1 MEAILFSPL
10 RIKNKTVPNR
20 FTAQAMEGND
30 GEGGRPSERTLDRY
44 RNLAGGG
51 WGLVISEALSVSE
64 TSLARVNGL
73 ILNRK
78 NLDGFKR
85 LVEIFR
91 RENPQGLLF
100 FQLTHSG
107 ERSGAFSE
115 RVSLGGGEGRLL
127 SSGEIEDIK
136 DSFIKAALL
145 AEEAGADGID
155 FKMCHGYL
163 GAEMLRPANVRGDK
177 WGGSFENRS
186 RLLREGLGAIKQ
198 GRRSENFILGSR
210 LSMYEGIRGGCGTG
224 GPDELIEDLGEMLDV
239 ARLMDDLGMDYV
251 NVSAGIP
258 ALTGA
263 ITRPTEPSKYLAY
276 HHLRYTKTV
285 KNLITGENR
294 GLKVIGSAYSSYKAE
309 APAMMGEMLG
319 KGYTDLCGFG
329 RQIFADPLTPKKY
342 RNGEAVNWCVL
353 CSGCSRLMAAQLNDG
368 CVVYNDYYKRVM
380 KNSRTPPSAPPSLES
395 LAPSAPLPPSAALP

>member
-1 MEAILFSPL
+1 MDIKDILFSPVT
-10 RIKNKTVPNR
+10 IKERTVSNR

-30 GEGGRPSERTLDRY
+30 GGGGRPSERTLDRY
-44 RNLAGGG
+44 RNLARGG

-64 TSLARVNGL
+64 TSLARVNGM
-73 ILNRK
+73 ILNKK

-85 LVEIFR
+85 LVEIFKN
-91 RENPQGLLF
+91 ENPGGLLF
-100 FQLTHSG
+100 FQLTHAG

-115 RVSLGGGEGRLL
+115 RVSLSGGECRIL
-127 SSGEIEDIK
+127 STDEIEGIK
-136 DSFIKAALL
+136 NSFIEAAFL

-163 GAEMLRPANVRGDK
+163 GAEMLRPSNIRGDR

-186 RLLREGLGAIKQ
+186 RFLREGVEAIRQK
-198 GRRSENFILGSR
+198 RRSENFILGSR

-224 GPDELIEDLGEMLDV
+224 GPEELIEDLAEMLDV
-239 ARLMDDLGMDYV
+239 VRLMDDLGMDYV

-263 ITRPTEPSKYLAY
+263 ITRPTETSKYLAY

-285 KNLITGENR
+285 KDLIRGENR

-329 RQIFADPLTPKKY
+329 RQIFADPMTPGKY
-342 RNGEAVNWCVL
+342 RNGEKVNWCVL

-368 CVVYNDYYKRVM
+368 CVVYNDYYKSVM
-380 KNSRTPPSAPPSLES
+380 KNSKVPPSPPV
-395 LAPSAPLPPSAALP
+395 LP

>member
-1 MEAILFSPL
+1 MEDILFSPVT
-10 RIKNKTVPNR
+10 IKNKTAANR

-30 GEGGRPSERTLDRY
+30 GAGCPSERTLERY
-44 RNLAGGG
+44 RNLARGR
-51 WGLVISEALSVSE
+51 WGLVITEALSVSE
-64 TSLARVNGL
+64 ASLARINGM

-85 LVEIFR
+85 LVELFKQ
-91 RENPQGLLF
+91 ENPQGLLF

-115 RVSLGGGEGRLL
+115 RVNLSGGECRRL
-127 SSGEIEDIK
+127 SSGEIENIK
-136 DSFIKAALL
+136 NSFIEAALL

-163 GAEMLRPANVRGDK
+163 GAETLRPSNIRKDK
-177 WGGSFENRS
+177 WGGSFENRT
-186 RLLREGLGAIKQ
+186 RLLREGVEAIRQ
-198 GRRSENFILGSR
+198 RCRSEDFILGSR
-210 LSMYEGIRGGCGTG
+210 LSLYEGIRGGCGTG
-224 GPDELIEDLGEMLDV
+224 GPDEIIEDLGEMLDV
-239 ARLMDDLGMDYV
+239 VRLMDDLGMDYV

-276 HHLRYTKTV
+276 HHLRYAKTV
-285 KNLITGENR
+285 KKLVSRENR
-294 GLKVIGSAYSSYKAE
+294 ALRVIGSAYSSYKAE
-309 APAMMGEMLG
+309 APAMMKEMLG
-319 KGYTDLCGFG
+319 KAYTDLCGFG
-329 RQIFADPLTPKKY
+329 RQIFADPLTPEKY

-368 CVVYNDYYKRVM
+368 CVVYNDYYKSVM
-380 KNSRTPPSAPPSLES
+380 KHG
-395 LAPSAPLPPSAALP
+395 SAAARS

>member
-1 MEAILFSPL
+1 MESILFSPL
-10 RIKNKTVPNR
+10 AIKNKTVPNR

-30 GEGGRPSERTLDRY
+30 GDGGRPSERTLDRY
-44 RNLAGGG
+44 RKLAEGG

-64 TSLARVNGL
+64 TSLARVNGM

-85 LVEIFR
+85 LVDIFKNG
-91 RENPQGLLF
+91 NPGGLLF
-100 FQLTHSG
+100 FQLTHAG
-107 ERSGAFSE
+107 ERSGDFSD
-115 RVSLGGGEGRLL
+115 RVSLTGGEGRLL
-127 SSGEIEDIK
+127 STEEIENIK
-136 DSFIKAALL
+136 DNFIEAALL

-163 GAEMLRPANVRGDK
+163 GAEMLRPSNTRHDM
-177 WGGSFENRS
+177 WGGSFENRA
-186 RLLREGLGAIKQ
+186 RLLRDGAGAIKQ
-198 GRRSENFILGSR
+198 KRRSENFILGSR

-224 GPDELIEDLGEMLDV
+224 GPDEIIENLTEMLNV
-239 ARLMDDLGMDYV
+239 VRLMDDLGMDYV

-263 ITRPTEPSKYLAY
+263 ITRPTAASKYLAY

-285 KNLITGENR
+285 KDMIVGENR
-294 GLKVIGSAYSSYKAE
+294 GLKVIGSAYSSYKADS
-309 APAMMGEMLG
+309 PAMMEETLG

-329 RQIFADPLTPKKY
+329 RQIFADPLTPNKY
-342 RNGEAVNWCVL
+342 RDGDAVNWCVL

-368 CVVYNDYYKRVM
+368 CVVYNDYYKSVM
-380 KNSRTPPSAPPSLES
+380 KNSKTPPAMP
-395 LAPSAPLPPSAALP
+395 

>member
-1 MEAILFSPL
+1 MEGILFSPVT
-10 RIKNKTVPNR
+10 IKDKTAPNR

-30 GEGGRPSERTLDRY
+30 GAGGPSERTLERY
-44 RNLAGGG
+44 RNLARGR

-64 TSLARVNGL
+64 TSLARVNGM

-78 NLDGFKR
+78 NLGGFKR
-85 LVEIFR
+85 LVEIFK
-91 RENPQGLLF
+91 RENPRGLLF

-115 RVSLGGGEGRLL
+115 RVNLSGGECRRL
-127 SSGEIEDIK
+127 SDGEIENIK
-136 DSFIKAALL
+136 NSFIEAALL

-163 GAEMLRPANVRGDK
+163 GAEMLRPSNVREDR
-177 WGGSFENRS
+177 WGGSFENRT
-186 RLLREGLGAIKQ
+186 RLLREGVEAIR
-198 GRRSENFILGSR
+198 RRSGNFILGSR
-210 LSMYEGIRGGCGTG
+210 LSLYEGIRGGCGTG
-224 GPDELIEDLGEMLDV
+224 GPDELIEDLSEMLDV
-239 ARLMDDLGMDYV
+239 VRLMDDLGMDYV

-263 ITRPTEPSKYLAY
+263 ITRPTAPSKYLAY

-285 KNLITGENR
+285 KGLVSRENR
-294 GLKVIGSAYSSYKAE
+294 GLRVIGSAYSSYRAE
-309 APAMMGEMLG
+309 APAVMKEMLD

-329 RQIFADPLTPKKY
+329 RQIFADPLTPEKH

-368 CVVYNDYYKRVM
+368 CVVYNDYYKSVM
-380 KNSRTPPSAPPSLES
+380 KNSKTPPAPP
-395 LAPSAPLPPSAALP
+395 PLPALP

>member
-1 MEAILFSPL
+1 MNDMVFSPL
-10 RIKNKTVPNR
+10 TIKTRTVPNR

-44 RNLAGGG
+44 RNLARGG

-64 TSLARVNGL
+64 TSLARVNGM
-73 ILNRK
+73 ILNKK
-78 NLDGFKR
+78 NLDGFKA
-85 LVEIFR
+85 LVEVFR
-91 RENPQGLLF
+91 NENPTGLLF

-107 ERSGAFSE
+107 ERSGDFSE
-115 RVSLGGGEGRLL
+115 RVNLSGGECRRL
-127 SSGEIEDIK
+127 SSEEIDGIK
-136 DSFIKAALL
+136 NSFVEAALL

-155 FKMCHGYL
+155 FKLCHGYL
-163 GAEMLRPANVRGDK
+163 GAEMLRPSNTRNDR
-177 WGGSFENRS
+177 WGGSFENRC
-186 RLLREGLGAIKQ
+186 RFLREGVGAIKQ
-198 GRRSENFILGSR
+198 GRRSEAFILGSR

-224 GPDELIEDLGEMLDV
+224 GPDEIIEDLSEMLDLV
-239 ARLMDDLGMDYV
+239 RLMDELGMDYV

-263 ITRPTEPSKYLAY
+263 ITRPTEASKYLAY

-285 KNLITGENR
+285 KDLISRENR
-294 GLKVIGSAYSSYKAE
+294 GLRVIGSAYSSYKAE

-342 RNGEAVNWCVL
+342 RNGEAVSWCVL

-368 CVVYNDYYKRVM
+368 CVVYNDYYTSVM
-380 KNSRTPPSAPPSLES
+380 KNSARKA
-395 LAPSAPLPPSAALP
+395 